1 MFLTILTEEF
11 LFYSVNEK
19 ICVSG
24 SLFLFLHLFIYLFIF
39 DWMHLSCYSVDAG
52 NVILFFQ
59 VFVNCKRLTAKAN
72 A

>member
-24 SLFLFLHLFIYLFIF
+24 SLFLFLHLFIYLF
-39 DWMHLSCYSVDAG
+39 
-52 NVILFFQ
+52 
-59 VFVNCKRLTAKAN
+59 LTGCIYPAIALMLEM
-72 A
+72 

>member
-1 MFLTILTEEF
+1 MKKFVLVEVC
-11 LFYSVNEK
+11 FYS
-19 ICVSG
+19 
-24 SLFLFLHLFIYLFIF
+24 FIYLFIF

-59 VFVNCKRLTAKAN
+59 VFVNRKRLTAKAN